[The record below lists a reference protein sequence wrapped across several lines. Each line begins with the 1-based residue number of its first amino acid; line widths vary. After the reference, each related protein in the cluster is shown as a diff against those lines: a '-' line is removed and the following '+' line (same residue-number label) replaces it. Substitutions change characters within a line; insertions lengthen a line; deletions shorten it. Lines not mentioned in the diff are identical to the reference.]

1 MRNEQSARE
10 QDANRYDSRW
20 WQRTWIV
27 TQQNEILWL
36 EIRVNDTALVVQK
49 RQASQRMSR
58 HGLNQWE
65 WQASVM
71 VALNPTQ

>member
-1 MRNEQSARE
+1 MKDEHSEKRV
-10 QDANRYDSRW
+10 DTT
-20 WQRTWIV
+20 QRTWIV
-27 TQQNEILWL
+27 TQQDQILRL

-49 RQASQRMSR
+49 CQASQRVPR
-58 HGLNQWE
+58 HGLDQWE